1 MVSGEADQ
9 NRGSTPPGKGKHH
22 CRFLVQ
28 TPKRQNRLDSEQRY
42 LQSNQPNLGTSAG
55 GPVCN
60 SFFYSTAAVFQLE
73 GRSRGGSDG
82 CFLPELGNS
91 VGICTPTLVFNCK
104 GTDESAGGRSDSC
117 AGHSIMGNPTMVPS
131 GHEHASG
138 PTNSS
143 SKHPRSVDPVSK
155 LRLSSGRN
163 SASAGRMEG
172 LWQHLQS
179 KEIPGNA
186 INLIMSS
193 WRSKANSNY
202 NSAWRKWEEWCKQK
216 SMHPFQQMFP
226 LRLLG

>member
-1 MVSGEADQ
+1 
-9 NRGSTPPGKGKHH
+9 
-22 CRFLVQ
+22 
-28 TPKRQNRLDSEQRY
+28 
-42 LQSNQPNLGTSAG
+42 
-55 GPVCN
+55 
-60 SFFYSTAAVFQLE
+60 
-73 GRSRGGSDG
+73 
-82 CFLPELGNS
+82 
-91 VGICTPTLVFNCK
+91 
-104 GTDESAGGRSDSC
+104 
-117 AGHSIMGNPTMVPS
+117 MVPS

-216 SMHPFQQMFP
+216 SMHPFSADVSSILGFLADQFEEGKQYRSLNCYRSALSSTHLPVEGFP
-226 LRLLG
+226 VGQHPLVVRLLKGAYNQRPPQPKYCLTWDVSQMLLYLSNLGSNDSCLLSCLLRSWRCYLLWFWDIDPQIWSGYH